1 MRRAVGSGRDPR
13 AAAARLRPDSS
24 DAGGEAPVISP
35 SVSSRLVSSPFL
47 PRPHLLSSSLSA
59 SCCALRVELGFVAGG
74 RAGEPLLSGAERRES
89 GESGERGWAPLVPW
103 PSGRQLPGGA
113 GSTGSDAKLLLLHCH
128 QLSSAQP
135 SLPPSLP
142 LLIRR

>member
-74 RAGEPLLSGAERRES
+74 RAGGRASPLGCREEREGRRES
-89 GESGERGWAPLVPW
+89 KLGGKEMIGSGGCESVAAAMGW
-103 PSGRQLPGGA
+103 
-113 GSTGSDAKLLLLHCH
+113 
-128 QLSSAQP
+128 
-135 SLPPSLP
+135 
-142 LLIRR
+142 